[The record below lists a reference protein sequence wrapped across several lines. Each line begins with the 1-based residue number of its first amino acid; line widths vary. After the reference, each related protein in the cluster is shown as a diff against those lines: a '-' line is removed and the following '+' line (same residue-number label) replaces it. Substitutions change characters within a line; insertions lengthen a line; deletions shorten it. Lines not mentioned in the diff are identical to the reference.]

1 MPRFAANLSM
11 MFTEVPFLDRFAAA
25 AAAGF
30 GGVEYLFPYD
40 HPAEAVR
47 DALNAAGLEQA
58 LFNLPPGDFAQ
69 GERGLAAL
77 PGREAEFKESVAKAL
92 HYADVIGAKR
102 LHCMAGLVPADADMA
117 RRADTYVANLA
128 YLAEAAAPLGI
139 TIVIEPI
146 NTRSI
151 PGYFLNYQRDG
162 RRYIER
168 VGAANLK
175 LQFDFFHCQIMEGD
189 LAMHLEEF
197 IGVIDHVQVAGVP
210 ERHEP
215 DTGEINYPYLFAHL
229 DRLEYRGWVGCEYQP
244 KGRTEDG
251 LGWFEPYRQR

>member
-25 AAAGF
+25 RAAGF
-30 GGVEYLFPYD
+30 AGVEYLFPYD

-47 DALNAAGLEQA
+47 DALAATGLEQA
-58 LFNLPPGDFAQ
+58 LFNLPPGDFSK

-77 PGREAEFKESVAKAL
+77 PGREAEFKDSVAKAL
-92 HYADVIGAKR
+92 HYAEVIGARR
-102 LHCMAGLVPADADMA
+102 LHCMAGLVPADAD
-117 RRADTYVANLA
+117 RAAYAGTYLSNLA
-128 YLAEAAAPLGI
+128 DLAEQAAPMGI

-162 RRYIER
+162 RRFIEK

-175 LQFDFFHCQIMEGD
+175 LQFDCFHCQIMEGD

-197 IGVIDHVQVAGVP
+197 MGVIDHVQIAGVP

-215 DTGEINYPYLFAHL
+215 DTGEINYPYLFERL
-229 DRLEYRGWVGCEYQP
+229 DRLGYQGWVGCEYQP

-251 LGWFEPYRQR
+251 LGWFAPYRRR